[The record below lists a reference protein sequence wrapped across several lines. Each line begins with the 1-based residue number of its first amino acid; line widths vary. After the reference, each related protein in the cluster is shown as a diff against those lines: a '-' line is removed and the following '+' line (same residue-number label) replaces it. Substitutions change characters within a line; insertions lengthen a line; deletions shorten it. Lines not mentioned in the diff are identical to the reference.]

1 MFNRYRSFGMIFRFC
16 AVIVLF
22 QGGVSPRPI
31 SAFENEAISAGQIF
45 LQNSAGKVQALHL
58 KSEAQ
63 FSLSG
68 FVAHVELRQEFR
80 NQTDQ
85 WQEAIYVLPLSET
98 AAVNEMEMHIG
109 DRVIKA
115 VVKEKLE
122 ARKTYQQ
129 AKSEGKKAALVE
141 QSRPNV
147 FQQTV
152 ANIAPYETIV
162 VKLSY
167 VQTVDYDAGEFSFR
181 FPMTMTPRFMPGSP
195 VPAGGDRVGE
205 QVLSPNTKGWALPST
220 QVPDANLI
228 SPPMVAQD
236 QSLINPITLTV
247 YLDPGLELQEIGS
260 QYHNISVKKIG
271 DRFVITTVE
280 EVVPMDRDFVLSWRP
295 VVGNE
300 PKAAVFRETIDG
312 EDYLMLM
319 MLPPAEHAEVQT
331 LPRDMMFVIDTSGSM
346 QGTSIDQAKASLK
359 RALGGLR
366 AQDRFNIIEFNT
378 SWTRLFGAMQHPDPY
393 YLDMA
398 EYWVDRL
405 SAGGGTHM
413 LPALSMAIGGADS
426 ETQLKHII
434 FITDG
439 AVGNETALFELIHR
453 QLGDARLFPVGIG
466 SAPNSFFMRQAAKF
480 GRGIFTHIGGL
491 NEVGKKMD
499 LLYQKIDRPIA
510 TDLQIQWPGEVESY
524 PARLPALYQGQ
535 PLIVVAKAPHLQG
548 QVHITGVTARMPWT
562 QSLSLET
569 KSSQPGVGTLWARRK
584 IEALEDERIAGRD
597 AEAVSRDIVR
607 VALKHRLVSRH
618 TSLVAVEEFI
628 ARLPSDEVKTSAIP
642 NLVAQGQV
650 AMFPNTATNATFTLV
665 LGLVAALI
673 ATLIL
678 LSPIL
683 PLPRPRA

>member
-1 MFNRYRSFGMIFRFC
+1 MFCLFRSSRLILRFC
-16 AVIVLF
+16 VVIVLF
-22 QGGVSPRPI
+22 QGGARPI
-31 SAFENEAISAGQIF
+31 SADEDISAGQIF
-45 LQNSAGKVQALHL
+45 LKSTSGMVSGKVRALHL
-58 KSEAQ
+58 KSEAH
-63 FSLSG
+63 FSISG
-68 FVAHVELRQEFR
+68 FVAHVELKQEFQ

-109 DRVIKA
+109 ERVIRA
-115 VVKEKLE
+115 VVKEKIE

-141 QSRPNV
+141 QSRPNL
-147 FQQTV
+147 FQQAV
-152 ANIAPYETIV
+152 ANIAPHETII

-181 FPMTMTPRFMPGSP
+181 FPMTMTPRFIPGLP
-195 VPAGGDRVGE
+195 VLAGRDQVGE
-205 QVLSPNTKGWALPST
+205 QVLSPNTRGWALPT
-220 QVPDANLI
+220 TEVPDAHLI
-228 SPPMVAQD
+228 SPPMIEQD
-236 QSLINPITLTV
+236 QSQINPITLTV
-247 YLDPGLELQEIGS
+247 SLDPGLELQEIGS
-260 QYHNISVKKIG
+260 QYHNLSVKKIG
-271 DRFVITTVE
+271 ERFVITTVE

-300 PKAAVFRETIDG
+300 PKAAVFRETIGG

-319 MLPPAEHAEVQT
+319 MLPPAESAEVQA

-359 RALGGLR
+359 RALGSLR
-366 AQDRFNIIEFNT
+366 AQDRFNIIEFN
-378 SWTRLFGAMQHPDPY
+378 SGWSRLFGSMQHPDPY
-393 YLDMA
+393 TLKMA
-398 EYWVDRL
+398 EDWVGRL
-405 SAGGGTHM
+405 SAGGGTYM
-413 LPALSMAIGGADS
+413 LPALRLAIGGADS
-426 ETQLKHII
+426 EAQLKHII

-480 GRGIFTHIGGL
+480 GRGTFTQIGAL

-499 LLYQKIDRPIA
+499 LLFQKIDRPIA
-510 TDLQIQWPGEVESY
+510 TDLHIQWPGEVESY
-524 PARLPALYQGQ
+524 PAKLPALYQGE
-535 PLIVVAKAPHLQG
+535 PLLVVAKAAHLQG

-584 IEALEDERIAGRD
+584 IEALEDERITGRD
-597 AEAVSRDIVR
+597 AEAVKQDIVS

-618 TSLVAVEEFI
+618 TSLVAVEEII
-628 ARLPSDEVKTSAIP
+628 ARMPSDDVKTSAIP
-642 NLVAQGQV
+642 NLVAHGQV
-650 AMFPNTATNATFTLV
+650 VMFPKTATNATFTFI

-678 LSPIL
+678 LAPRL
-683 PLPRPRA
+683 PAPYLRA